1 MGNIVLLD
9 DLTIN
14 KIAAGEVIERPA
26 SVVKEMLE
34 NSIDAGAK
42 NITVEIKN
50 GGISLIK
57 ITDDGVGIA
66 EDDMEIAFERHATS
80 KIRKAEDLESIKSM
94 GFRGEALASIA
105 AISKVEMVSKKEND
119 EVGHKIV
126 VEGGKTVEFT
136 EEARSVGT
144 TITVRNLFYNTPV
157 RYKFLKKDY
166 TEAGYIEDAVT
177 RIALVNKNVAIK
189 LISNGKTII
198 QTNGNGDL
206 KTLIY
211 SIYGKDIAAEV
222 IELDYEYEGIKVSG
236 VIGKPVIAR
245 ANRSNQLFFLNGRY
259 IKDKNLSAAADQAY
273 KGMIPIG
280 RYGFIILNLEMDPK
294 LVDVNVHPAKLE
306 VRFEEESKVF
316 KAVYHA
322 IKSSLA
328 KSELVENVEKEN
340 SSQNDAEINENNE
353 TNTETNIDKNIDK
366 NSNNKI
372 NVEDDLSNFSMKN
385 SHEKKSGGIAGLF
398 HKIIK
403 EPEETVEEL
412 SNNHLEEIFK
422 YRQGLKNDKS
432 SNENIREFDSNNVD
446 NFEENNLKISEN
458 DEIEKEDIL
467 NKKIEIAKTIN
478 DNEISKKIS
487 LGNTFISS
495 NTKELDV
502 NNVNELIKDATTKML
517 SIKMAEKQ
525 PTQIVNTEEIRNEEF
540 DKTQKIDL
548 SSHNSIQDT
557 VVAEENLNSLPQNT
571 IVLNNKNEKNELSK
585 ENINNI
591 QEKDALNDINNEKI
605 NSDNDEFSKIA
616 EKLMEARLSSD
627 NTQMID
633 TGRVREALKEENFES
648 NPEFDK
654 MYKKTF
660 GVDPFSVRKEKE
672 LEKLEQEKINASGD
686 FSYPAENMNV
696 FEEKE
701 DYPEISYK
709 FIGIVFSTYII
720 IEIKNEMYIIDQ
732 HAAHERIMYEKVKAN
747 YYSEDEKDE
756 QLLLLPDVISLT
768 HKEMAIAKEN
778 VEMFAKAGFT
788 FEEFGD
794 NTIKLVTVP
803 GMCEELNTKQLFL
816 DILDEI
822 DTVAVTAR
830 QEKEDKFI
838 ATVACKAAVKAKMK
852 LDEKEVKSLMNKLL
866 ELPNPFTCPHG
877 RPTAIKMTKY
887 DLEKKFSRR

>member
-57 ITDDGVGIA
+57 IIDDGVGIA

-353 TNTETNIDKNIDK
+353 TNIETNIDKNIDK

-517 SIKMAEKQ
+517 SIKMVEKQ

-557 VVAEENLNSLPQNT
+557 VIAEENLNSLPQNT
-571 IVLNNKNEKNELSK
+571 IVLNNNEKNELSK

>member
-1 MGNIVLLD
+1 M
-9 DLTIN
+9 
-14 KIAAGEVIERPA
+14 
-26 SVVKEMLE
+26 
-34 NSIDAGAK
+34 
-42 NITVEIKN
+42 
-50 GGISLIK
+50 
-57 ITDDGVGIA
+57 
-66 EDDMEIAFERHATS
+66 
-80 KIRKAEDLESIKSM
+80 
-94 GFRGEALASIA
+94 
-105 AISKVEMVSKKEND
+105 
-119 EVGHKIV
+119 
-126 VEGGKTVEFT
+126 
-136 EEARSVGT
+136 
-144 TITVRNLFYNTPV
+144 
-157 RYKFLKKDY
+157 
-166 TEAGYIEDAVT
+166 
-177 RIALVNKNVAIK
+177 
-189 LISNGKTII
+189 
-198 QTNGNGDL
+198 
-206 KTLIY
+206 
-211 SIYGKDIAAEV
+211 
-222 IELDYEYEGIKVSG
+222 
-236 VIGKPVIAR
+236 
-245 ANRSNQLFFLNGRY
+245 
-259 IKDKNLSAAADQAY
+259 
-273 KGMIPIG
+273 
-280 RYGFIILNLEMDPK
+280 
-294 LVDVNVHPAKLE
+294 
-306 VRFEEESKVF
+306 
-316 KAVYHA
+316 
-322 IKSSLA
+322 
-328 KSELVENVEKEN
+328 
-340 SSQNDAEINENNE
+340 
-353 TNTETNIDKNIDK
+353 
-366 NSNNKI
+366 
-372 NVEDDLSNFSMKN
+372 
-385 SHEKKSGGIAGLF
+385 
-398 HKIIK
+398 
-403 EPEETVEEL
+403 
-412 SNNHLEEIFK
+412 
-422 YRQGLKNDKS
+422 KNDKS

-458 DEIEKEDIL
+458 DEIEKEYIL
-467 NKKIEIAKTIN
+467 NKKIEIAKTIH

-591 QEKDALNDINNEKI
+591 QEKDALNNINNEKI
-605 NSDNDEFSKIA
+605 NSENDEFSKIA

-633 TGRVREALKEENFES
+633 TGRVREALKEENFET

>member
-57 ITDDGVGIA
+57 IIDDGVGIA

-353 TNTETNIDKNIDK
+353 TNIETNIDKNIDK

-571 IVLNNKNEKNELSK
+571 IVLNSKNEKNELSK

-591 QEKDALNDINNEKI
+591 QEKDALNNINNEKI
-605 NSDNDEFSKIA
+605 NSENDEFSKIA

-633 TGRVREALKEENFES
+633 TGRVREALKEENFET

>member
-57 ITDDGVGIA
+57 IIDDGVGIA

-353 TNTETNIDKNIDK
+353 TNIETNIDKNIDK

-605 NSDNDEFSKIA
+605 NSENDEFSKIA

>member
-57 ITDDGVGIA
+57 IIDDGVGIA

-353 TNTETNIDKNIDK
+353 TNIETNIDKNIDK

-385 SHEKKSGGIAGLF
+385 SHEKNL
-398 HKIIK
+398 
-403 EPEETVEEL
+403 EEL
-412 SNNHLEEIFK
+412 LDYSIKL
-422 YRQGLKNDKS
+422 LKNQ
-432 SNENIREFDSNNVD
+432 
-446 NFEENNLKISEN
+446 
-458 DEIEKEDIL
+458 
-467 NKKIEIAKTIN
+467 KK
-478 DNEISKKIS
+478 
-487 LGNTFISS
+487 
-495 NTKELDV
+495 
-502 NNVNELIKDATTKML
+502 
-517 SIKMAEKQ
+517 Q
-525 PTQIVNTEEIRNEEF
+525 
-540 DKTQKIDL
+540 
-548 SSHNSIQDT
+548 
-557 VVAEENLNSLPQNT
+557 
-571 IVLNNKNEKNELSK
+571 
-585 ENINNI
+585 
-591 QEKDALNDINNEKI
+591 
-605 NSDNDEFSKIA
+605 
-616 EKLMEARLSSD
+616 
-627 NTQMID
+627 
-633 TGRVREALKEENFES
+633 
-648 NPEFDK
+648 
-654 MYKKTF
+654 
-660 GVDPFSVRKEKE
+660 
-672 LEKLEQEKINASGD
+672 
-686 FSYPAENMNV
+686 
-696 FEEKE
+696 
-701 DYPEISYK
+701 
-709 FIGIVFSTYII
+709 
-720 IEIKNEMYIIDQ
+720 
-732 HAAHERIMYEKVKAN
+732 
-747 YYSEDEKDE
+747 
-756 QLLLLPDVISLT
+756 
-768 HKEMAIAKEN
+768 
-778 VEMFAKAGFT
+778 
-788 FEEFGD
+788 
-794 NTIKLVTVP
+794 
-803 GMCEELNTKQLFL
+803 
-816 DILDEI
+816 
-822 DTVAVTAR
+822 
-830 QEKEDKFI
+830 
-838 ATVACKAAVKAKMK
+838 
-852 LDEKEVKSLMNKLL
+852 
-866 ELPNPFTCPHG
+866 
-877 RPTAIKMTKY
+877 
-887 DLEKKFSRR
+887 

>member
-353 TNTETNIDKNIDK
+353 TNIETNIDKNIDK

-571 IVLNNKNEKNELSK
+571 IVLNSKNEKNELSK

-591 QEKDALNDINNEKI
+591 QEKDALNNINNEKI
-605 NSDNDEFSKIA
+605 NSENDEFSKIA

-633 TGRVREALKEENFES
+633 TGRVREALKEENFET

-747 YYSEDEKDE
+747 YYSENEKDE